1 MDFVALL
8 NSVDAAVWGPPMI
21 VLLLG
26 CHIYTTI
33 RTKGIQRKLPLALK
47 LSVAKDD
54 GAEGDVSNFAAMATS
69 LASTL
74 GTGSIVGVATAVLS
88 GGPGAVLWMWLTG
101 ILGMATKYTE
111 VYAALKYRVKDK
123 NGQMMGGAMHVWEQR
138 YKRAD
143 NTVPWW
149 AKVCAIWFSVLA
161 CFTIFGIGSAVQT
174 SAITSVAQAN
184 FGVEPWIVAA
194 VVCGSAL
201 LIIVGGLK
209 AISSICEKLVPIMGA
224 AYILGCLY
232 ILVCNWSFLGD
243 SLAMIFECAF
253 TGKAMFGGAVGSGI
267 MVALQ
272 FGCARGLFSN
282 EAGLG
287 TQPLIASAAATKN
300 PARQALV
307 AMTGPFWCTVV
318 ICLMSGLVIV
328 SSLAAHPTLISDAGV
343 SDGATLANAVFGT
356 IPYVGTPVL
365 MLGIL
370 CFAYSTIIGWSYYGE
385 RVTLYLFGRRWVP
398 LYLGLYICMGFLG
411 GIGVGDIAWTA
422 TDIANALMALPNIL
436 MVFLCAGMVGKETQH
451 YVYDGNIDEEV
462 EDSVPELE
470 EKSVFLRNKA

>member
-1 MDFVALL
+1 MDYIQVLNDIDAL
-8 NSVDAAVWGPPMI
+8 VWGIPMI
-21 VLLLG
+21 VLLMS

-33 RTKGIQRKLPLALK
+33 RTKFIQRKLPTALK
-47 LSVAKDD
+47 LSVTTDD

-111 VYAALKYRVKDK
+111 VFAALKYRVKDSR
-123 NGQMMGGAMHVWEQR
+123 GAMMGGAMHVWEQR
-138 YKRAD
+138 YKRED
-143 NTVPWW
+143 GTVPWW
-149 AKVCAIWFSVLA
+149 AKFAAIWFAFFA

-174 SAITSVAQAN
+174 SAITSVFYAN
-184 FGVEPWIVAA
+184 FGVPTWVVAA

-201 LIIVGGLK
+201 LIIVGGLRG
-209 AISSICEKLVPIMGA
+209 ISNICEMLVPFMGG

-232 ILVCNWSFLGD
+232 ILVVNWQYMGEAFGL
-243 SLAMIFECAF
+243 IFQCAF
-253 TGKAMFGGAVGSGI
+253 TPQAAFGGAVGWGI
-267 MVALQ
+267 QNALQ

-282 EAGLG
+282 ESGLG
-287 TQPLIASAAATKN
+287 TAPLISSAAATKN

-318 ICLMSGLVIV
+318 ICLLSALVIV
-328 SSLAAHPTLISDAGV
+328 STLCANPTLIADAGV
-343 SDGATLANAVFGT
+343 VDGAGLANAVFAT

-365 MLGIL
+365 MIGII

-385 RVTLYLFGRRWVP
+385 RVTLYLFGRKWVP
-398 LYLGLYICMGFLG
+398 LYLGFYICMGFLG
-411 GIGVGDIAWTA
+411 GIGYGDVAWTA
-422 TDIANALMALPNIL
+422 TDIANALMALPNIV
-436 MVFLCAGMVGKETQH
+436 MVVLCTGMVAKETQH
-451 YVYDGNIDEEV
+451 YVYDDHLDEEAN
-462 EDSVPELE
+462 DPIPHLE
-470 EKSVFLRNKA
+470 EKSVFLRKKA